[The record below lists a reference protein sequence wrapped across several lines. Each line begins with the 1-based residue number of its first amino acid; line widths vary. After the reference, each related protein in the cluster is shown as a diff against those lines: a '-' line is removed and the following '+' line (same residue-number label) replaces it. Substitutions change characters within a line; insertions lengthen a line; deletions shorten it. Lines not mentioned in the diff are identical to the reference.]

1 MRVFEAE
8 NSRKDRNEH
17 ITPDLGNATLSFS
30 PNDTQTKLS
39 KQQQIKYAD
48 SVDLIEV
55 EFEPN

>member
-8 NSRKDRNEH
+8 NSRKDRNQH

-39 KQQQIKYAD
+39 KQQQ
-48 SVDLIEV
+48 
-55 EFEPN
+55 